1 MINIFIFFGIV
12 LFSLSTQTGW
22 SCDRH
27 TGHSSLQLAS
37 DKPDWGYAYQN
48 PHYIPDSAPPA
59 LQRFHEVFIP
69 LYEARHSKE
78 SAYIRENASD
88 LYSVAR
94 DILGSLVR
102 VGTAESHSNKQLKHF
117 NQAAKDLVRSCKQLK
132 KIVHGGANAEV
143 YDQMRQIERD
153 YLRVAN
159 LSE

>member
-1 MINIFIFFGIV
+1 MIINFIFFGIV
-12 LFSLSTQTGW
+12 LFSLSTHTGW
-22 SCDRH
+22 SRDRD
-27 TGHSSLQLAS
+27 TGHSPLRLAS

-48 PHYIPDSAPPA
+48 PHYIPESAPPA
-59 LQRFHEVFIP
+59 LQRFHDVFIP
-69 LYEARHSKE
+69 MYEARHSKE
-78 SAYIRENASD
+78 SAYIRESASD
-88 LYSVAR
+88 LYNVAR
-94 DILGSLVR
+94 DIPGSLVHNR
-102 VGTAESHSNKQLKHF
+102 TGESHSIEQLKHF